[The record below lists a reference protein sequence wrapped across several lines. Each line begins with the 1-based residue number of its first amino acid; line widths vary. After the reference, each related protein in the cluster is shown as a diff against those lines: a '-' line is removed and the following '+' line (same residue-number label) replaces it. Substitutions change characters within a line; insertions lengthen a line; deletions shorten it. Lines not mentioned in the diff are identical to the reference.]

1 MLVFF
6 FSFCKRKK
14 CYNVIEFV
22 WTRYDLCINYFYM
35 CNRDM
40 LPLPY
45 ATKENYKV
53 LLYRLADLDPDKV
66 RSRFLEYIQPSIKPH
81 ITSHI
86 TSRQTINNQ
95 ASLHFSWW
103 HPCGFQI
110 TGFVFFL
117 LLVHANIS
125 RHLSW
130 VLNSGMR

>member
-1 MLVFF
+1 MLVFFF

-45 ATKENYKV
+45 ATKDNYKV

-66 RSRFLEYIQPSIKPH
+66 RFRFFEYIAIHQTTHHIAHH
-81 ITSHI
+81 ITS
-86 TSRQTINNQ
+86 NNQ
-95 ASLHFSWW
+95 QSSISSFFVMASVRFSNYWFRFFFIAST
-103 HPCGFQI
+103 CEYLAA
-110 TGFVFFL
+110 FV
-117 LLVHANIS
+117 
-125 RHLSW
+125 LSAK
-130 VLNSGMR
+130 